1 MISSRFH
8 PFITLAIMP
17 EIKKI
22 KTTTVFNI
30 SKPRIEILTY
40 YDRGGENGFFSFFIS
55 NFERVMEDVNVGIGD
70 LIMRSFGDV
79 IDNFYVDENGN
90 LIVDSDNPD
99 QYYINESD
107 GTLIRDI

>member
-22 KTTTVFNI
+22 RTTTVFNI
-30 SKPRIEILTY
+30 SKPFIEILTY
-40 YDRGGENGFFSFFIS
+40 YDRGGSDDFLYFFIS
-55 NFERVMEDVNVGIGD
+55 NFERVMESVNVGIGD

>member
-30 SKPRIEILTY
+30 SKPYIEILTY
-40 YDRGGENGFFSFFIS
+40 YDRGGSGDFLSFFIS
-55 NFERVMEDVNVGIGD
+55 NFERVMEGVNVGIGD

>member
-22 KTTTVFNI
+22 RTTTVFNI
-30 SKPRIEILTY
+30 SKPFIEILTY
-40 YDRGGENGFFSFFIS
+40 YDRGGSDDFLYFFIS
-55 NFERVMEDVNVGIGD
+55 NFERVMEGVNVGIGD
-70 LIMRSFGDV
+70 LIMRSFGNV

-99 QYYINESD
+99 QYYINEPD

>member
-1 MISSRFH
+1 
-8 PFITLAIMP
+8 MP

-22 KTTTVFNI
+22 RTTTVFNI
-30 SKPRIEILTY
+30 SKPYIKILTY
-40 YDRGGENGFFSFFIS
+40 YDRGGSDDFLYFSIS
-55 NFERVMEDVNVGIGD
+55 NFERVVEGVNVGIGD
-70 LIMRSFGDV
+70 LIMQSFGDV
-79 IDNFYVDENGN
+79 IDNFYVDGNGN

>member
-1 MISSRFH
+1 
-8 PFITLAIMP
+8 MP

-22 KTTTVFNI
+22 RTTTVFNI
-30 SKPRIEILTY
+30 SKPFIEILTY
-40 YDRGGENGFFSFFIS
+40 YDRGGSDDFLYFFIS
-55 NFERVMEDVNVGIGD
+55 NFERVMGGANVGIGD
-70 LIMRSFGDV
+70 LIMRSFGNV

>member
-1 MISSRFH
+1 MISPRFH
-8 PFITLAIMP
+8 LFITLAIMP

-22 KTTTVFNI
+22 KTTTIFNI
-30 SKPRIEILTY
+30 ARPYIEILTY
-40 YDRGGENGFFSFFIS
+40 YDRGGGDDFLSFFIS
-55 NFERVMEDVNVGIGD
+55 NFERVMEGVNVGIGD

>member
-8 PFITLAIMP
+8 PFIILAIMP

-22 KTTTVFNI
+22 RTTTVFNI
-30 SKPRIEILTY
+30 SKPFIEILTY
-40 YDRGGENGFFSFFIS
+40 YDRGGSDDFLYFFIS
-55 NFERVMEDVNVGIGD
+55 NFERVMEGVNVGIGD

>member
-8 PFITLAIMP
+8 PFITLAIMS

-22 KTTTVFNI
+22 RTTTVFNI
-30 SKPRIEILTY
+30 SKPYIEIFTY
-40 YDRGGENGFFSFFIS
+40 YDRGGEDYFFSFFIS
-55 NFERVMEDVNVGIGD
+55 NFERVMEGVNVGIGD

>member
-22 KTTTVFNI
+22 RTSTVFNI
-30 SKPRIEILTY
+30 SKPFIEILTY
-40 YDRGGENGFFSFFIS
+40 YDRGGSDDFLYFFIS
-55 NFERVMEDVNVGIGD
+55 NFERVMEGVNVGNGN

>member
-8 PFITLAIMP
+8 QFITLAIMP

-22 KTTTVFNI
+22 RTTTVFNI
-30 SKPRIEILTY
+30 SKPYIEILTY
-40 YDRGGENGFFSFFIS
+40 YDRGGESDFLSFFIS
-55 NFERVMEDVNVGIGD
+55 NFDRVMEGVGVGIGD

-79 IDNFYVDENGN
+79 TDNFYVDENGN

-99 QYYINESD
+99 QYYINELD

>member
-22 KTTTVFNI
+22 RTTTVFNI
-30 SKPRIEILTY
+30 SKSFIEILTY
-40 YDRGGENGFFSFFIS
+40 YDRGGSDDFLYFFIS
-55 NFERVMEDVNVGIGD
+55 NFERVMEGANVGIGD